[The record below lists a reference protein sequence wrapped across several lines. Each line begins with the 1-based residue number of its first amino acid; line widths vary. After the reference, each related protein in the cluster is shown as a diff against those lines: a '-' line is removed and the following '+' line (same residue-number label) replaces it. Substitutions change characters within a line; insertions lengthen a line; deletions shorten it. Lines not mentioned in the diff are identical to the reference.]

1 MSNKKNESTELQTV
15 SESGD
20 VPTSDVVEATAD
32 SFVTPDR
39 KWDAEAGGDASVL
52 GVKRESGG

>member
-20 VPTSDVVEATAD
+20 VPTSDVVEATVA
-32 SFVTPDR
+32 SFVTPTGSGTR
-39 KWDAEAGGDASVL
+39 RQAGTLQRS
-52 GVKRESGG
+52 E